1 MFESLINDSIVCLGC
16 SFTYGVGSNKNYENW
31 PYFLYKKLKNQRV
44 INMSHGGTSL
54 LHAVFTLEYIFH
66 NNLKPKFI
74 FFQVTNPYRLT
85 LRQDQIKEREFELV
99 DGETDFYMT
108 GIDTLTTNSLGDLKS
123 KWVKNYYISRDPDKD
138 VLWDTEHKA
147 QLAYSKKMLENY
159 NHCLYSQEK
168 ETIYESFV
176 EFALRGDI
184 FDEDCYSKNIIDKG
198 DHLSVEA
205 LKKQAEYM
213 MTKIY

>member
-1 MFESLINDSIVCLGC
+1 MFESLINDSVVCLGC

-54 LHAVFTLEYIFH
+54 LHAAFTLEYIFY

-85 LRQDQIKEREFELV
+85 LRQGQIKERDFELV

-108 GIDTLTTNSLGDLKS
+108 GIDTITTNSLGDLKS
-123 KWVKNYYISRDPDKD
+123 RWAKNYYIARDPDTD
-138 VLWDTEHKA
+138 VLWKTELKA
-147 QLAYSKKMLENY
+147 QLAYAKQMLENY
-159 NHCLYSQEK
+159 DHCIYSQEK
-168 ETIYESFV
+168 ELMYDSFV
-176 EFALRGDI
+176 DFSLRGDV
-184 FDEDCYSKNIIDKG
+184 FSDEYYSQNVIDKG
-198 DHLSVEA
+198 EHLSVKA
-205 LKKQAEYM
+205 LEKQAEIFSEKYL
-213 MTKIY
+213 

>member
-1 MFESLINDSIVCLGC
+1 MFESLINDSVVCLGC

-54 LHAVFTLEYIFH
+54 LHAAFTLEYIFY

-85 LRQDQIKEREFELV
+85 LRQDQIKERDFELV

-123 KWVKNYYISRDPDKD
+123 KWVKNYYISRDPEKD
-138 VLWDTEHKA
+138 ILWQTEHTALLVYIKHM
-147 QLAYSKKMLENY
+147 LKKY

-168 ETIYESFV
+168 ETVYESFV

-184 FDEDCYSKNIIDKG
+184 FDEDYYSKNIIDKG
-198 DHLSVEA
+198 DHLSVQA
-205 LKKQAEYM
+205 LQRQAEYM

>member
-1 MFESLINDSIVCLGC
+1 MFESLINDSVVCLGC

-54 LHAVFTLEYIFH
+54 LHAAFTLEYIFY

-85 LRQDQIKEREFELV
+85 LRQGQIKERDFELV

-108 GIDTLTTNSLGDLKS
+108 GIDTITTNSLGDLKS
-123 KWVKNYYISRDPDKD
+123 RWAKNYYIARDPDTD
-138 VLWDTEHKA
+138 VLWKTEHKA
-147 QLAYSKKMLENY
+147 QLAYAKQMLENY
-159 NHCLYSQEK
+159 DHCIYSQEK
-168 ETIYESFV
+168 ELMYDSFV
-176 EFALRGDI
+176 DFSLRGDV
-184 FDEDCYSKNIIDKG
+184 FSDEYYSQNVIDKG
-198 DHLSVEA
+198 EHLSVKA
-205 LKKQAEYM
+205 LEKQAEIFSEKYL
-213 MTKIY
+213 